1 MGAVYER
8 SCLLVHYDRV
18 YATVHYFTI
27 DEREAGLVLFWG
39 VREPKSS
46 HKKIIVEVPW
56 GGYGKS
62 AGARMA
68 VGDFNDI
75 IMPAEQEEGTFWQI
89 NQSGFLLE
97 TYS

>member
-1 MGAVYER
+1 MVETWLQPGQGKGGAGPCRWYMGAVYER

-46 HKKIIVEVPW
+46 HKKIIVEVP
-56 GGYGKS
+56 
-62 AGARMA
+62 
-68 VGDFNDI
+68 
-75 IMPAEQEEGTFWQI
+75 
-89 NQSGFLLE
+89 
-97 TYS
+97 

>member
-46 HKKIIVEVPW
+46 HKKIIVEVP
-56 GGYGKS
+56 
-62 AGARMA
+62 
-68 VGDFNDI
+68 
-75 IMPAEQEEGTFWQI
+75 
-89 NQSGFLLE
+89 
-97 TYS
+97 